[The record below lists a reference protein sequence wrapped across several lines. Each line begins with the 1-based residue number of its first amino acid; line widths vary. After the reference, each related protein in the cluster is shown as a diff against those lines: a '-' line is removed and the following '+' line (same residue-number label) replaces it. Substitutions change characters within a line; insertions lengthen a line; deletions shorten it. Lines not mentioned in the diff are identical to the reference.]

1 MTIIFSIL
9 RNLLLT
15 VLLWFSQ
22 VIPPPAGLINPL
34 APLGAFDVFSVDQ
47 QSVSVPLLR
56 LLTGTPVVFY
66 CHFPD
71 KLLSGGWDISE
82 ASEGAVDLKH
92 GGGAQKVGL
101 LKKIYRWPIDK
112 LEEVTTGEALP
123 CAALLMLRPGGRH
136 PCQLQVLLPRL
147 RCRIP
152 IACQASPACRVPLH

>member
-9 RNLLLT
+9 RNLLLS

-34 APLGAFDVFSVDQ
+34 APLPAFDVFFVDQ

-82 ASEGAVDLKH
+82 ASGGSVDLKH
-92 GGGAQKVGL
+92 GGVQKVGL
-101 LKKIYRWPIDK
+101 LKKVYRWPIDK
-112 LEEVTTGEALP
+112 LEEVTTGELSTLP
-123 CAALLMLRPGGRH
+123 QADRQARRTSSSPT
-136 PCQLQVLLPRL
+136 PSSPRVCTPP
-147 RCRIP
+147 RSRR
-152 IACQASPACRVPLH
+152 SPSGPRR